1 MPRLRHRVVCIP
13 FLNPYAYDTL
23 WPNSDSNYYMR
34 FEVIAAFAIGV
45 LLPVLET
52 ARRGI
57 SHWTVDFT
65 TMFED
70 YLAGALLLVGG
81 WAAYRAKSWGAMFL
95 ILAWAY
101 FSGLMTSSFVGQLEE
116 TLRQTASEPGNLLVL
131 IVKFLLWSV
140 CITSLVLSF
149 RTVRNANHG

>member
-1 MPRLRHRVVCIP
+1 
-13 FLNPYAYDTL
+13 
-23 WPNSDSNYYMR
+23 MR
-34 FEVIAAFAIGV
+34 FEVVAAFVIGV

-52 ARRGI
+52 GRRGI
-57 SHWTVDFT
+57 STWTVNFT

-81 WAAYRAKSWGAMFL
+81 WAAYRSKSWGALFL
-95 ILAWAY
+95 VLAWAY

-116 TLRQTASEPGNLLVL
+116 TLRQTASEPGNLMVL

-140 CITSLVLSF
+140 CVVSLVLSF
-149 RTVRNANHG
+149 RTLHKRQTSHG

>member
-1 MPRLRHRVVCIP
+1 
-13 FLNPYAYDTL
+13 
-23 WPNSDSNYYMR
+23 MR
-34 FEVIAAFAIGV
+34 FEVVAALVIGL

-57 SHWTVDFT
+57 SHWTVNFT

-70 YLAGALLLVGG
+70 YLAGGLLLAGG
-81 WAAYRAKSWGAMFL
+81 WAAYRSKSWGTMFL
-95 ILAWAY
+95 VLAWAY

-140 CITSLVLSF
+140 CVISLVLSF
-149 RTVRNANHG
+149 RTARRNHG

>member
-1 MPRLRHRVVCIP
+1 
-13 FLNPYAYDTL
+13 
-23 WPNSDSNYYMR
+23 MR
-34 FEVIAAFAIGV
+34 FEVVAAFVIGV

-52 ARRGI
+52 GRRGI
-57 SHWTVDFT
+57 STWTVNFT

-81 WAAYRAKSWGAMFL
+81 WAAYRSKSWGALFL
-95 ILAWAY
+95 VLAWAY

-131 IVKFLLWSV
+131 VVKAVLWSV
-140 CITSLVLSF
+140 CVTSLVLSF
-149 RTVRNANHG
+149 RTVHKGRLATDNTNRSA

>member
-1 MPRLRHRVVCIP
+1 
-13 FLNPYAYDTL
+13 
-23 WPNSDSNYYMR
+23 MR

-57 SHWTVDFT
+57 SHWTVNFT

-81 WAAYRAKSWGAMFL
+81 WAAYRSKSWSAAFL
-95 ILAWAY
+95 VLAWAY

-131 IVKFLLWSV
+131 VVKAVLWSV
-140 CITSLVLSF
+140 CVTSLVLSF
-149 RTVRNANHG
+149 RTVHKGRLATDNTDRSA

>member
-1 MPRLRHRVVCIP
+1 
-13 FLNPYAYDTL
+13 
-23 WPNSDSNYYMR
+23 MR
-34 FEVIAAFAIGV
+34 FEVVAAFVIGV

-52 ARRGI
+52 GRRGI
-57 SHWTVDFT
+57 STWTVNFT

-81 WAAYRAKSWGAMFL
+81 WAAYRSKSWGALFL
-95 ILAWAY
+95 VLAWAY

-131 IVKFLLWSV
+131 VVKFLLWSV
-140 CITSLVLSF
+140 CVTSLVLSF
-149 RTVRNANHG
+149 RTVHKRQISHG

>member
-1 MPRLRHRVVCIP
+1 
-13 FLNPYAYDTL
+13 
-23 WPNSDSNYYMR
+23 MR
-34 FEVIAAFAIGV
+34 FEVVAAFVIGV

-52 ARRGI
+52 GRRGI
-57 SHWTVDFT
+57 STWTVNFT

-81 WAAYRAKSWGAMFL
+81 WAAYRSKSWGALFL
-95 ILAWAY
+95 VLAWAY

-131 IVKFLLWSV
+131 VVKAVLWSV
-140 CITSLVLSF
+140 CVTSLVLSF
-149 RTVRNANHG
+149 RTVHKGRLATDNTDRSA

>member
-1 MPRLRHRVVCIP
+1 
-13 FLNPYAYDTL
+13 
-23 WPNSDSNYYMR
+23 MR
-34 FEVIAAFAIGV
+34 FEIIAAFAIGV

-57 SHWTVDFT
+57 SHWTIDFT

-81 WAAYRAKSWGAMFL
+81 WAAYRSKSWGPVFL
-95 ILAWAY
+95 VLAWAY

-116 TLRQTASEPGNLLVL
+116 TLRQSASEPNNLLVV
-131 IVKFLLWSV
+131 IVKLLLWSV
-140 CITSLVLSF
+140 CVVSLALSF
-149 RTVRNANHG
+149 RTTTRRDVDS

>member
-1 MPRLRHRVVCIP
+1 
-13 FLNPYAYDTL
+13 
-23 WPNSDSNYYMR
+23 MR

-52 ARRGI
+52 GRRGI
-57 SHWTVDFT
+57 SHWTVNFT

-81 WAAYRAKSWGAMFL
+81 WAAYRSKSWGPVFL
-95 ILAWAY
+95 VLAWAY

-116 TLRQTASEPGNLLVL
+116 TLRQSASEPNNLLVV
-131 IVKFLLWSV
+131 IVKLLLWSV
-140 CITSLVLSF
+140 CVVSLVLSF
-149 RTVRNANHG
+149 RTARRSHR